1 MTFLYS
7 SLSILFLSGI
17 ILISKHAT
25 LFTTINETEYLEN
38 PYISSKYQL
47 IDRYILNLLNKNELN
62 DGGNELC
69 YSLKQKLL
77 SSGFI
82 RTSDKEYFVL
92 NKTPSMHP
100 LLINSCILT
109 DGNHRILIKSNPS
122 NQKIYALNSC
132 MTVNKYK
139 CSFEEY

>member
-25 LFTTINETEYLEN
+25 LFTTINSTEYLEN
-38 PYISSKYQL
+38 SYKSSKYQ
-47 IDRYILNLLNKNELN
+47 ITDRYILNLLYKNELK
-62 DGGNELC
+62 DQDDELC

-82 RTSDKEYFVL
+82 GTSDKEYFVF
-92 NKTPSMHP
+92 NNSSSSHP
-100 LLINSCILT
+100 LLINSCVLS

-122 NQKIYALNSC
+122 NQNIYNLNTC
-132 MTVNKYK
+132 VADDKYI
-139 CSFEEY
+139 CSFEED